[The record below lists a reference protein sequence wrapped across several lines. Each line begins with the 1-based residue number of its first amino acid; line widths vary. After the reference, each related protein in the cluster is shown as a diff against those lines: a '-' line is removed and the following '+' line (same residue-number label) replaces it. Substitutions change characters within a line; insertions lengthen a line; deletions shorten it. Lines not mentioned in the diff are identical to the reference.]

1 MEKLYKLKEEV
12 FKYVSKT
19 SENCKVLTLKDW
31 IDKGYNTSALEV
43 VSNNH
48 FELGYKENEIDS
60 CKKMS
65 YWSGGISQFYFTLF
79 MTQDYKAYNLFTKN
93 STFKKALIREMNNT
107 FNNVYDKFKNKDNNT
122 K

>member
-1 MEKLYKLKEEV
+1 MEKLYKLKDEV

-31 IDKGYNTSALEV
+31 LDKGYNTSALEV

-48 FELGYKENEIDS
+48 FELGYKDS
-60 CKKMS
+60 EPYTIISDWKE
-65 YWSGGISQFYFTLF
+65 GISQLYFTLLI
-79 MTQDYKAYNLFTKN
+79 TQNYDEYHSLTKSKAFR
-93 STFKKALIREMNNT
+93 KALIREMNNT

>member
-19 SENCKVLTLKDW
+19 SETRKVLTLKDW

-48 FELGYKENEIDS
+48 FELGYRENKGCAIVALW
-60 CKKMS
+60 K
-65 YWSGGISQFYFTLF
+65 GGVSQLYFTLF
-79 MTQDYKAYNLFTKN
+79 IAQNYDEYYSLTK
-93 STFKKALIREMNNT
+93 SKTFRKALIREMNNT
-107 FNNVYDKFKNKDNNT
+107 FNNVYDKFKNKDNNNT

>member
-12 FKYVSKT
+12 FQYVSKT
-19 SENCKVLTLKDW
+19 SETCKVLTLKDW
-31 IDKGYNTSALEV
+31 LDKGYNTSALEV

-48 FELGYKENEIDS
+48 FELGHRESDS
-60 CKKMS
+60 CTSMS
-65 YWSGGISQFYFTLF
+65 HWGDGISQFYFTLF
-79 MTQDYKAYNLFTKN
+79 LTQDYKAYNLFTKN

-107 FNNVYDKFKNKDNNT
+107 FNNVYDKFKNKDNNI